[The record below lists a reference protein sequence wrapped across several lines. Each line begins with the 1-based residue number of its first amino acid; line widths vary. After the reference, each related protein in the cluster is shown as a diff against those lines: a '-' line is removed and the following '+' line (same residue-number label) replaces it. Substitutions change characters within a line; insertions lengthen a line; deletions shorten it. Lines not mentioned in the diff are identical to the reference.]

1 MLFESVVD
9 TARGVTNIMKI
20 KQNDKTLNVVIKE
33 DAQTFYFLKSLI
45 DKNFSNKI
53 GNKNKIIIFND
64 SSEEVAR
71 KYFLKLLSR
80 IYARKTD
87 KKLKK
92 IWQIEKAVHKTI
104 KITLVRKNQLQNIIN
119 LNLNL
124 CRKKEA
130 VEISMDAKNRLI
142 LRGMQNIFGK
152 YKLIYQPSANKVL
165 IYNFDK
171 EIVNVLKEFIHTKEI
186 LGNFINFSF
195 KEDFF
200 EDLSGFLE
208 CYTPKKIRKSVSLL
222 LKDFY
227 KLLHCSQDD
236 SYEKVRANYLLLVKK
251 YHPDNI
257 ISDNT
262 LILKV
267 YSKKFQ
273 KIQQAYKT
281 IKEYHKHMGNVA

>member
-1 MLFESVVD
+1 
-9 TARGVTNIMKI
+9 MKI

-33 DAQTFYFLKSLI
+33 DTQTFYFLKSLI

-80 IYARKTD
+80 IYARKTG

-130 VEISMDAKNRLI
+130 IEIKMDVKNRLI
-142 LRGMQNIFGK
+142 LRGLQNIFSS
-152 YKLIYQPSANKVL
+152 YRLRYQPSANKVL

-171 EIVNVLKEFIHTKEI
+171 DIKKVLQEFIHTKEI
-186 LGNFINFSF
+186 LGNFINFTF
-195 KEDFF
+195 EDDFF
-200 EDLSGFLE
+200 EDLTRFLK
-208 CYTPKKIRKSVSLL
+208 CYSPKKVRKSVNLL

-236 SYEKVRANYLLLVKK
+236 SYEKVRANYLSLVKK

-273 KIQQAYKT
+273 RIQEAYKT
-281 IKEYHKHMGNVA
+281 IKEYHRYIGNVA